1 MMWSLMSDILINV
14 SVSCEVMRD
23 VSGFSHQMLA
33 SSTVQPVIISKKSKH
48 VLTCACARTH
58 TPYSLFFF
66 FSFSSFLPS
75 PSPSF

>member
-48 VLTCACARTH
+48 VLTCARARTH
-58 TPYSLFFF
+58 TPYSLFF